1 MIEMN
6 NELHNGTF
14 SDFWRKM
21 LQIPSL
27 LSEIDVLEKTFII
40 ENIYI

>member
-1 MIEMN
+1 MVHLVIFE
-6 NELHNGTF
+6 EKYCKY
-14 SDFWRKM
+14 R
-21 LQIPSL
+21 L